1 MLRVVV
7 IGAGPSGSVA
17 ATLLARAGLDVTI
30 VESRP
35 FPRMKV
41 CGEYISPAAT
51 FILESMIPPHELI
64 AAGARR
70 VNRMELEVHG
80 QRRCWKTPDAAW
92 SLSRATLDTLLLR
105 RAAAAGASVL
115 QPAAVRSVR
124 YTDERAAIT
133 LADGR
138 VLESDLVVHAD
149 SSGRHDP
156 AGPIPLATNLLAHKC
171 LLRMPDEPP
180 DTVVMRIC
188 PGAYIGTIGVERG
201 LHTCAL
207 VARRDLC
214 RKFENVDAMVA
225 TVWPGFHPGMRAS
238 PWKSSG
244 VARSRYVHPGHPRSI
259 RLGNAAAAVD
269 PVGGEGIG
277 LALWAGAQLGA
288 HAKDLAAL
296 ASSPARDHLAALS
309 ALERKL
315 ATAYAQRIRWRLP
328 VCQLTGWAVMRPIL
342 VRTLWPLA
350 RAPGLSFA
358 PFYRLTG
365 KASPAST
372 VIPAPS
378 SR

>member
-1 MLRVVV
+1 MLKVVV
-7 IGAGPSGSVA
+7 IGAGPAGSVA
-17 ATLLARAGLDVTI
+17 ATLLAHGGLDVTI
-30 VESRP
+30 VESRA

-51 FILESMIPPHELI
+51 AILESLIPPDELL

-70 VNRMELEVHG
+70 VSRMELDFHG
-80 QRRCWKTPDAAW
+80 HRRCWDTPDAAW
-92 SLSRATLDTLLLR
+92 SLSRATLDRLLLQG
-105 RAAAAGASVL
+105 ASAAGASVL
-115 QPAAVRSVR
+115 QPAAVRSVG
-124 YTDERAAIT
+124 YTDELATIT

-149 SSGRHDP
+149 GSGRHDP
-156 AGPIPLATNLLAHKC
+156 AGPIPLAPNLLAHKC
-171 LLRMPDEPP
+171 LLRLADESP
-180 DTVVMRIC
+180 DTVMMRVC
-188 PGAYIGTIGVERG
+188 PGAYIGTIGVEHG

-207 VARRDLC
+207 VARRGLC
-214 RKFENVDAMVA
+214 RQFADVDAMVA
-225 TVWPGFHPGMRAS
+225 TLWPGFHSGLRAS

-244 VARSRYVHPGHPRSI
+244 VARSCYVAPGHPRSI

-288 HAKDLAAL
+288 HANDFAAL
-296 ASSPARDHLAALS
+296 ASSPACNQLTALC

-315 ATAYAQRIRWRLP
+315 ACAYTKRLRWRLP
-328 VCQLTGWAVMRPIL
+328 VCQLTGWALMRPAF

-350 RAPGLSFA
+350 RVPKLTFA

-365 KASPAST
+365 KASPTIAAA
-372 VIPAPS
+372 PAPS